1 MKQAQ
6 YERILQKL
14 EKAAK
19 LMQDPKRASAAG
31 RLLVY
36 PNIEELQSD
45 VNELLNAFRA
55 NEMFMLDSEELFE
68 GIEELSFADVNE
80 LDLLDVDAAALLIET
95 GE

>member
-6 YERILQKL
+6 YDRILQKL

-36 PNIEELQSD
+36 PNCEELQND
-45 VNELLNAFRA
+45 VNELLKAFKE
-55 NEMFMLDSEELFE
+55 NQLFMLDTDEMFEGAEALDLEAFGEIDFSEYALDSDLFE
-68 GIEELSFADVNE
+68 
-80 LDLLDVDAAALLIET
+80 
-95 GE
+95 